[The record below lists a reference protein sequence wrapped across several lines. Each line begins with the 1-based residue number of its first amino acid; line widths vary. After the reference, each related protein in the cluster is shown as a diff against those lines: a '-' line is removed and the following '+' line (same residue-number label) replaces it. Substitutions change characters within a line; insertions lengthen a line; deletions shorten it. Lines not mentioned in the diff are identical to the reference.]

1 MRNEFNIHHIDHEKS
16 IKTQHLNKSKL
27 HLNKRGNSVSSNFIR
42 EISNV
47 LQWQF
52 ILRRPGG
59 EFTAFNKRAEYKYK
73 DNDINHFKLIRKMSL
88 NKLAVAH
95 LNTNSIS

>member
-1 MRNEFNIHHIDHEKS
+1 MRNEFNIHHIDREKS

-47 LQWQF
+47 LQ
-52 ILRRPGG
+52 
-59 EFTAFNKRAEYKYK
+59 
-73 DNDINHFKLIRKMSL
+73 
-88 NKLAVAH
+88 
-95 LNTNSIS
+95 

>member
-47 LQWQF
+47 LQ
-52 ILRRPGG
+52 
-59 EFTAFNKRAEYKYK
+59 
-73 DNDINHFKLIRKMSL
+73 
-88 NKLAVAH
+88 
-95 LNTNSIS
+95 